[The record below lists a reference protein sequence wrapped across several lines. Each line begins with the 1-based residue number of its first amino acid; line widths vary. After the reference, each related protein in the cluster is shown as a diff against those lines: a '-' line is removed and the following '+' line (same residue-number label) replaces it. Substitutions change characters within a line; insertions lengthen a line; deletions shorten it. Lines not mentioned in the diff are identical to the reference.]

1 MFRRPLIAWAAFTLL
16 VPAAVAQEPI
26 RLQEE
31 IRPGQQFQISVR
43 TELTGRITLAAE
55 LAKDKKTGELAL
67 TGGSTIDHVEKV
79 LAFDPATQTGRVVRL
94 YRTIDFKRKV
104 NDEALENSLRPG
116 VRRTAVVRSERT
128 KTAFSPDGPLTF
140 AEIDM
145 LRGDVFTPAL
155 VGLLPAQPVKPGDT
169 WKAAVAA
176 VRELADLEQIT
187 AGSLDC
193 VFQEVV
199 TRAEGRFAL
208 VRFKGD
214 IQGVGL
220 DGPNR
225 QRLEGYFHFDLGT
238 NRVSHLFFNGTSW
251 LPDRDGKPG
260 GKIEGRFILNRKP
273 IEAAELSDQAL
284 QGVVLEPNFDNTR
297 MLFTEPTLGVEMT
310 FPRHWTMRQADAKQI
325 VLDEP
330 NGNGLLITLEP
341 ADRTPSAEQYK
352 TEVEA
357 WIAKEQIK
365 LLRTDP
371 VQRLQAGVDT
381 VDRFAFEAEIKG
393 QRCVLDYFVVR
404 QAAAGATCAGR
415 WDINAAPT
423 LHAEAERIVKS
434 LKLTKPQR

>member
-1 MFRRPLIAWAAFTLL
+1 MFRRSLLAWAALALL
-16 VPAAVAQEPI
+16 VPAAIAQEPI

-31 IRPGQQFQISVR
+31 IRPGQQFQVSIR
-43 TELTGRITLAAE
+43 TELSGRITLAAE
-55 LAKDKKTGELAL
+55 LAKDKKTGELVL
-67 TGGSTIDHVEKV
+67 TGGSTIDHIEKV
-79 LAFDPATQTGRVVRL
+79 LAFDPATQTGRVARL

-116 VRRTAVVRSERT
+116 VRRTAIVRSERT
-128 KTAFSPDGPLTF
+128 KTGFSPDGPLNF

-145 LRGDVFTPAL
+145 LRSDVFTPAL
-155 VGLLPAQPVKPGDT
+155 VGLLPAQPVKPGET
-169 WKAAVAA
+169 WKASVAA
-176 VRELADLEQIT
+176 VRELTDLEQIT
-187 AGSLDC
+187 GGSLDC
-193 VFQEVV
+193 TFAEVV
-199 TRAEGRFAL
+199 TRMDGRHAL

-214 IQGVGL
+214 IFGVGM
-220 DGPNR
+220 DGPSK
-225 QRLEGYFHFDLGT
+225 QRLEGYFHFDLGM

-251 LPDRDGKPG
+251 LPERDGKPG
-260 GKIEGRFILNRKP
+260 GKIEGRFILHRKP
-273 IEAAELSDQAL
+273 IEVAELSEQAL
-284 QGVVLEPNFDNTR
+284 QGLVLEPNVDNTR

-352 TEVEA
+352 GEVEA

-365 LLRTDP
+365 LHKTEP

-434 LKLTKPQR
+434 LKLSKPQR